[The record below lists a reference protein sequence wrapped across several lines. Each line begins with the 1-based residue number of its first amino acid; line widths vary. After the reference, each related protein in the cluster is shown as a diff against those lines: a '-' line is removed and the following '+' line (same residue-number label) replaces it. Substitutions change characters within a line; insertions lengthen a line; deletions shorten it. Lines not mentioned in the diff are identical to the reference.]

1 MQISYSTYKNVFG
14 WSGMPSDTITIAG
27 FELIEQRP
35 THDAGI
41 EHWIAK
47 GMGRSADVYT
57 LPLEY
62 RERLSGLPNIVGF
75 TPLRLLEENN
85 QLIVVMPGR
94 IEVSVVQLR
103 KKFGAEVCVGI
114 FWHIAD
120 LLGLLHQSGRA
131 HNLLHVDCIGLNDL
145 GELEIRPALGQFIV
159 SDPDSKATAIATDC
173 WQLGP
178 IMRQLGIDESM
189 DPLFGLLKRGLQ
201 EEYARLRLQPATA
214 VRQSISAVW
223 ARHPE
228 WESKFIEAMGESW
241 VLNQRS
247 LEESTV
253 LPHRLTDLRPKMSIN
268 DIRDLPE
275 SIDLW
280 GNLFNSSS
288 IDEASSSQALLME
301 ALSARKKSK
310 REPNTRIVLPSHKDR
325 EEVMEDS
332 TATLQI
338 ELKASP
344 IQVSVQQTASRLN
357 SGLVSI
363 QEVGLEDEVSPAL
376 PDDEDR
382 YFQGLASIV
391 EETAENLEVL
401 HQKRRRSLSKSAP
414 QPSPILPPPIVE
426 ISPKES
432 LHRIVEEHEIKNSPT
447 GRMVIMEIDETE
459 DVGGQQVDFSEHI
472 SEHIDPSDDVDLST
486 RVNQEV
492 NEKVEDL
499 IDVKTEPSSTVLEQV
514 EQTVVDVHSPR
525 ESLVED
531 TDLESSQAEV
541 TPSVVEEMADGLL
554 EGSDALMT
562 EQVHDWSEDQNEH
575 SVVEAVV
582 DSQVAKQVDAGIEGH
597 AEGPANDELSNAFS
611 LVDEQS
617 VEQTETNVE
626 NVEVV
631 AVDAVEVDSFKP
643 DVFEPDAF
651 EPDAFELGAVE
662 LTETLSDSPLT
673 EEGLE
678 PNTDQQAATEVDV
691 EIVATASVSMNEVST
706 LDRLEDE
713 PISEGGAPVQGV
725 SIGNMPLISIVE
737 EYSEDEATGTLQEDV
752 HTVEESGAR
761 IELLMEEPAIEVS
774 DEGLDAVFEPEGD
787 MSTSSVSNSVES
799 FSEERGFIADLSETV
814 QPMGQS
820 PMGQSKDELDVE
832 EPLADIE
839 FPSIEEVKA
848 KDSAFGGDVN
858 ALFDTNPVVQTR
870 SEPTLDTPKGAVRE
884 AVMSAD
890 TKPEPM
896 VSAEPMEPR
905 NAVSAGMEPKWTG
918 ASAFD
923 NLSNE
928 EDALGDEKYAFDQVE
943 LGDVDA
949 VLGESIRDIS
959 DLEKRGSPIGLLLIV
974 GLVLIFGIVYLLNP
988 QDTVEPVVNATGVNG
1003 VNNVTEAQN
1012 IEAAGTQGNVVKI
1025 QTNPPQG
1032 RVYIENQELGVAPLE
1047 WEMTEGDRFMMCVD
1061 WGSNPICRRISRT
1074 DFGTEYTFVRKQTP

>member
-47 GMGRSADVYT
+47 GMGRFADVYT

-62 RERLSGLPNIVGF
+62 RERLNGLPNIVGF
-75 TPLRLLEENN
+75 TQLRLLEENN

-94 IEVSVVQLR
+94 IEVSIVQLR

-114 FWHIAD
+114 LWHIAD

-189 DPLFGLLKRGLQ
+189 DPLFGLLKRGIQ

-228 WESKFIEAMGESW
+228 WESKFTVAMGESW

-310 REPNTRIVLPSHKDR
+310 TESNTRIVLPSHKDR

-338 ELKASP
+338 ELQTSP
-344 IQVSVQQTASRLN
+344 IQISVQQTASRLN

-363 QEVGLEDEVSPAL
+363 QEVGPEDEVSPAL
-376 PDDEDR
+376 PEDEER

-401 HQKRRRSLSKSAP
+401 HRKRRRSLSKSVP

-426 ISPKES
+426 ASSQEP

-447 GRMVIMEIDETE
+447 GRIVVMELDETE
-459 DVGGQQVDFSEHI
+459 DDEIGGQQVDFSE
-472 SEHIDPSDDVDLST
+472 DVDLSDDVDLST
-486 RVNQEV
+486 RVNQEI
-492 NEKVEDL
+492 EDV
-499 IDVKTEPSSTVLEQV
+499 IDVKTEPSSIVLEQV
-514 EQTVVDVHSPR
+514 EQTVVDVHPSR
-525 ESLVED
+525 ENLVED
-531 TDLESSQAEV
+531 ADSKPSQAEV
-541 TPSVVEEMADGLL
+541 TPPVVEEMADPLL
-554 EGSDALMT
+554 EGSDTLTA
-562 EQVHDWSEDQNEH
+562 EQVQDWSDDPIEP
-575 SVVEAVV
+575 SLVEAVV
-582 DSQVAKQVDAGIEGH
+582 DSQVDKQVDKQVEAGVEGH
-597 AEGPANDELSNAFS
+597 AEGPSNNDNESSSAFS
-611 LVDEQS
+611 LIDEQS
-617 VEQTETNVE
+617 VEQTEIIVE

-631 AVDAVEVDSFKP
+631 AADA

-651 EPDAFELGAVE
+651 ELGTVG
-662 LTETLSDSPLT
+662 LTETLSDSPSM
-673 EEGLE
+673 EEDLE
-678 PNTDQQAATEVDV
+678 PNTDTDQQIATDVDV
-691 EIVATASVSMNEVST
+691 EIVATAFVSMNEAST
-706 LDRLEDE
+706 LDNLEDE
-713 PISEGGAPVQGV
+713 PISESGIPVQGV

-774 DEGLDAVFEPEGD
+774 DEGLDAVFEPERD
-787 MSTSSVSNSVES
+787 MSASSMAQPVETL
-799 FSEERGFIADLSETV
+799 SEEGGFIADLSETI
-814 QPMGQS
+814 QSMGQS
-820 PMGQSKDELDVE
+820 PMGQSRDELDVE

-848 KDSAFGGDVN
+848 NDSAFGGDVN
-858 ALFDTNPVVQTR
+858 ALFDTDPVVQTR
-870 SEPTLDTPKGAVRE
+870 SEPTLDAPKGAVRG
-884 AVMSAD
+884 AVTSVD

-896 VSAEPMEPR
+896 VSAEPMDTR
-905 NAVSAGMEPKWTG
+905 NTVSAGMEPKWTG

-949 VLGESIRDIS
+949 VLGQSIRDIS

-988 QDTVEPVVNATGVNG
+988 QDTVEPVVNATSVTD
-1003 VNNVTEAQN
+1003 VTEAQK
-1012 IEAAGTQGNVVKI
+1012 IEAGAQGNVVKI

-1047 WEMTEGDRFMMCVD
+1047 WEMREGDRFMMCVD
-1061 WGSNPICRRISRT
+1061 WGSNPICRRVSRT